1 MLIYLSQSVPT
12 YISSTEEQV
21 AALAILQQLLSFS
34 WRLQMA
40 EGTHD
45 PFEKLITVVLPLSFL
60 QSNSFRVAVKNMNYH
75 FSSENF

>member
-1 MLIYLSQSVPT
+1 
-12 YISSTEEQV
+12 
-21 AALAILQQLLSFS
+21 
-34 WRLQMA
+34 MA
-40 EGTHD
+40 EGTHH